1 MENMRKDGW
10 NVEVCP
16 TVSHGI
22 RGLNLFIPV
31 PPVRP
36 IEANM
41 PHLGVN
47 IGLPTESQSLLTDPL
62 KSAPSWNS
70 SSDYDTNGLFLGQL
84 PGCIPSRHQRFRPSL
99 HRTSIQ
105 LWYGRCADNI
115 CHGRRVH
122 STSQTVH

>member
-1 MENMRKDGW
+1 MKSVSIVNTRGSVQWNDGVFELASDSGDGAILPTWTAVDTNNVRTQRELMENMRKDGW

-62 KSAPSWNS
+62 KSAPSLNDP
-70 SSDYDTNGLFLGQL
+70 SD
-84 PGCIPSRHQRFRPSL
+84 
-99 HRTSIQ
+99 
-105 LWYGRCADNI
+105 
-115 CHGRRVH
+115 
-122 STSQTVH
+122 